1 MTKGFKGVKMA
12 KRCMAGGCYE
22 IVRDG
27 TARCEKHTKSKKI
40 DNNKLRSRSDNKI
53 TRKIYDTQRWRRLS
67 KRLRQQYPLC
77 VLCLAKGI
85 NSITTCVDHIIEL
98 KDTTKHAYD
107 LSNLQ
112 CICDSCHQKKTA
124 DERKTRQT

>member
-1 MTKGFKGVKMA
+1 MA

-22 IVRDG
+22 IVHDG
-27 TARCEKHTKSKKI
+27 TSRCEKHTTTKKS
-40 DNNKLRSRSDNKI
+40 DNNKKRLHSDNKI
-53 TRKIYDTQRWRRLS
+53 TRKIYDTQRWRKLS
-67 KRLRQQYPLC
+67 KRLRQENPLC
-77 VLCLAKGI
+77 VLCLEKGI

-107 LSNLQ
+107 ITNLQ

-124 DERKTRQT
+124 EVRKHRGIV